1 MGGGWLH
8 AAAAVALLCQ
18 RDCNKFALKSE
29 IKIVSITT
37 VAAALE
43 VGLQSNVSI
52 IMFHSEGA
60 VAMQSSGWWGEVS
73 GTKFTLS

>member
-37 VAAALE
+37 VAALE

-60 VAMQSSGWWGEVS
+60 VAMQSSGWRGQVS